1 MDQNRQSRINTL
13 KQIKQRIDD
22 MIADVN
28 AGRRTLKS
36 IPFIKTDI
44 DKFLPAA
51 SNLNSAIPQLINDS
65 GSNTALNSLFPNYAA
80 GDVKG
85 ADLAKDVFA
94 KYADDFFKNMS
105 WDITVKHKGAGE
117 REIAKNYASAM
128 MDAKSMAADA
138 NMAGSGTHGPAP
150 AGEKSS
156 YGGFLD
162 SIVKAMGSSMDTGDN
177 VTGGSMVSTA
187 TGETGSTTK
196 KMGMPAKFDWKQR
209 SVQICAQISARG
221 MDPND
226 FGCLAN
232 PDSMRQESF
241 SWRGHTRMVCN
252 RLNTVYDTSIPFLC
266 GCPPPTWPGW
276 RQ

>member
-1 MDQNRQSRINTL
+1 MGDQNTRNRIEIL
-13 KQIKQRIDD
+13 KKIKQRLSD
-22 MIADVN
+22 MYADIES
-28 AGRRTLKS
+28 GKRTTQS
-36 IPFIKTDI
+36 IPFTKSDM
-44 DKFLPAA
+44 DKFLIDMT
-51 SNLNSAIPQLINDS
+51 NTQSAIPQLINDS
-65 GSNTALNSLFPNYAA
+65 GSNSALNNLFPNYAA

-85 ADLAKDVFA
+85 AELAKDMFD
-94 KYADDFFKNMS
+94 KYSDDFFKNVS
-105 WDITVKHKGAGE
+105 WDITVKHKGAAE
-117 REIAKNYASAM
+117 RQIAKNYANAM
-128 MDAKSMAADA
+128 SDAKSAAADA
-138 NMAGSGTHGPAP
+138 SMGGSNTYGPAAVGGAQP
-150 AGEKSS
+150 S

-162 SIVKAMGSSMDTGDN
+162 SVVKSLSSSMDAPA
-177 VTGGSMVSTA
+177 TA
-187 TGETGSTTK
+187 GTTAATTAAHTK
-196 KMGMPAKFDWKQR
+196 ASGTPSKFDWKQR

-276 RQ
+276 KQ

>member
-13 KQIKQRIDD
+13 RQIKKRIDD
-22 MIADVN
+22 MIGDVN
-28 AGRRTLKS
+28 MNRRTLQS
-36 IPFIKTDI
+36 IPFIKADI

-65 GSNTALNSLFPNYAA
+65 GANTALNSLFPNYAA

-85 ADLAKDVFA
+85 AQLANDVLN
-94 KYADDFFKNMS
+94 KYADDLFKNMS
-105 WDITVKHKGAGE
+105 WDLTVKHKGAGE
-117 REIAKNYASAM
+117 REIAQNYANAM
-128 MDAKSMAADA
+128 LNAKATGTDA
-138 NMAGSGTHGPAP
+138 NMAGSSTHGPAP
-150 AGEKSS
+150 AAKESS

-162 SIVKAMGSSMDTGDN
+162 SVVKAMGSSMDTGDN
-177 VTGGSMVSTA
+177 VAGGHTASTA
-187 TGETGSTTK
+187 TGKATGA
-196 KMGMPAKFDWKQR
+196 PAKLDWKQR
-209 SVQICAQISARG
+209 SIQICAQISARG

-241 SWRGHTRMVCN
+241 SWRGHTHMVCN